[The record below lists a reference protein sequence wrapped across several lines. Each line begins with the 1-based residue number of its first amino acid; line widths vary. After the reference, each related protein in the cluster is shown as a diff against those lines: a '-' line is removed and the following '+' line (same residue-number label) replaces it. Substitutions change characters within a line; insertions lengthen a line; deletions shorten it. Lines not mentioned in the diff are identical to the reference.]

1 MYERAA
7 ALLCTAGHTSRIY
20 ALQSSFFIST
30 TLSREHYCSGVTGR
44 ESKLLRYGGRHR
56 RIEGGPTMS
65 VTVLNG
71 LPRSSDNV
79 ARTRLLPAL
88 QTESGAPPQMY
99 PIGPTTRHPDGVMK
113 G

>member
-1 MYERAA
+1 
-7 ALLCTAGHTSRIY
+7 
-20 ALQSSFFIST
+20 
-30 TLSREHYCSGVTGR
+30 
-44 ESKLLRYGGRHR
+44 
-56 RIEGGPTMS
+56 MS

-71 LPRSSDNV
+71 LPRSTDNV